1 MEKRKLDNGLLLIA
15 HITNVAGPLIIML
28 YFGVGYLMDP
38 VKNEGD
44 LIILLPLAVMVI
56 VSVLM
61 FVGFRKVKFDDEYI
75 YVRNVFN
82 KETDTFP
89 IKNLRSVQ
97 KMTLTFGGR
106 NTRSRSG
113 KNYKMVYLNN
123 DGIEKKLKFMAT
135 ANDED
140 TAEFK
145 RLTSFLAENGFNPE

>member
-15 HITNVAGPLIIML
+15 HITNVAGPLIIMI
-28 YFGVGYLMDP
+28 YFAIGYFMDP

-44 LIILLPLAVMVI
+44 LIILIPLAIMVLI
-56 VSVLM
+56 SVLM

-97 KMTLTFGGR
+97 RAKFSFGGR
-106 NTRSRSG
+106 NNRSRSG
-113 KNYKMVYLNN
+113 KNYKMIYLSN

-135 ANDED
+135 ANDD
-140 TAEFK
+140 DAAEFK
-145 RLTSFLAENGFNPE
+145 RRTSFLGENGFNPE